1 MLLSKD
7 LNSLVWF
14 LAITVQFSGYLFCV
28 IFSKSSFVEGLPGV
42 VKVFQ
47 NRFYKLHTTHSND
60 FLDDSSSSSHMQ
72 EDLTDVKLT
81 DDGVIIG
88 VLDSGN

>member
-1 MLLSKD
+1 M
-7 LNSLVWF
+7 
-14 LAITVQFSGYLFCV
+14 
-28 IFSKSSFVEGLPGV
+28 

-60 FLDDSSSSSHMQ
+60 FLDDSSSSSRTKG
-72 EDLTDVKLT
+72 DVTDDKLS

-88 VLDSGN
+88 VLDSGKKFFA